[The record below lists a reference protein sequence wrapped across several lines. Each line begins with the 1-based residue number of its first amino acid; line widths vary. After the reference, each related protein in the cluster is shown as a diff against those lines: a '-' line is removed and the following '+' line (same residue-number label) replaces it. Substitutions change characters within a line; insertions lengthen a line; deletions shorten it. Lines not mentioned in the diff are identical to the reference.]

1 MNAKKINASDRNV
14 VPGGG
19 VLQNTMVKAGD
30 FNPLVDD
37 VAVIEAAIA
46 TIDNLVAPLQS
57 TGGILMTTETSE
69 TPAATHTINAPSGSC
84 IVTHGATAALGTL
97 EVTITNSLATATSIV
112 LASINTYGGNG
123 TPLVKEVTPSAG
135 SIVIEIYNAHASAA
149 LSANFGLVFAIL
161 G

>member
-14 VPGGG
+14 APGGG

-37 VAVIEAAIA
+37 VAALE
-46 TIDNLVAPLQS
+46 TLTAPLKS
-57 TGGILMTTETSE
+57 NGAILMTTSTST
-69 TPAATHTINAPSGSC
+69 TPSTAHTLNTPVGSC
-84 IVTHGATAALGTL
+84 IVSHGATAALATRT
-97 EVTITNSLATATSIV
+97 VTITNTLVTANSIV
-112 LASINTYGGNG
+112 LASINTYGGTG
-123 TPLVKEVTPSAG
+123 TPLVGDVTPSANT
-135 SIVIEIYNAHASAA
+135 ITVEIYNAHASAA

>member
-14 VPGGG
+14 APSGG

-37 VAVIEAAIA
+37 VTALE
-46 TIDNLVAPLQS
+46 TLTTPLQS
-57 TGGILMTTETSE
+57 TGGILMTTSTST
-69 TPAATHTINAPSGSC
+69 TPGTSHTLSTPVGSC
-84 IVTHGATAALGTL
+84 IVSHGATAALATIT
-97 EVTITNSLATATSIV
+97 VTITNTLVTANSIV
-112 LASINTYGGNG
+112 LASINTYGGTG
-123 TPLVKEVTPSAG
+123 TPLVGNVTPSANT
-135 SIVIEIYNAHASAA
+135 ITVKIYNAHATEA

>member
-14 VPGGG
+14 APGGG

-37 VAVIEAAIA
+37 VAALE
-46 TIDNLVAPLQS
+46 TLTAPLQS
-57 TGGILMTTETSE
+57 TGGILMKTATSA
-69 TPAATHTINAPSGSC
+69 TPAATHTINAPVGSC

-97 EVTITNSLATATSIV
+97 EVTITNSLVTASSIV

-123 TPLVKEVTPSAG
+123 TPLVKEVTPSANT
-135 SIVIEIYNAHASAA
+135 ITVEIYNAHATEA